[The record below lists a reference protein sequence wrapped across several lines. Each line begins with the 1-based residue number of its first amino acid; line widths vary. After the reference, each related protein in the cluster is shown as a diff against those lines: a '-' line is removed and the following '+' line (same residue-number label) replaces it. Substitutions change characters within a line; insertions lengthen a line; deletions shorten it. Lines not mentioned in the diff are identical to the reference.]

1 MLWEYE
7 AKQEADKN
15 GLLERLTVPLGV
27 TYMHTHVAF
36 PTGL

>member
-7 AKQEADKN
+7 SKQEADKN

-27 TYMHTHVAF
+27 TYMRTHVAF